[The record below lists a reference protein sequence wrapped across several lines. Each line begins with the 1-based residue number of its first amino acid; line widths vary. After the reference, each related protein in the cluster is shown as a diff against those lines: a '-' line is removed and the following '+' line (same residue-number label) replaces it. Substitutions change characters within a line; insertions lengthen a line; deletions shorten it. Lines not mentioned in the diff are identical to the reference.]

1 MHLACGLLRCG
12 NCSCNGMVFV
22 PLLSPCGSSPFVVV
36 VVVVV
41 VVVSLSLLFS
51 LLLLLLLLFGV
62 VVVVVA
68 LSGCVVR
75 VVVVTDVVI
84 GFSDAEWTPLP
95 TASTHY
101 PRLLPRLVHQVARQD
116 EDTMLLARDTP
127 ELLNTH
133 NLVQRRRVG

>member
-1 MHLACGLLRCG
+1 MHLACGQLSCG

-22 PLLSPCGSSPFVVV
+22 PLLSPCGSSPFGVV

-51 LLLLLLLLFGV
+51 LLLLVLFGV

-68 LSGCVVR
+68 FSGCVVR

-84 GFSDAEWTPLP
+84 GFSDAEWTPQP